1 MMVCVEAAAL
11 PQSDNGAVA
20 HCRLADNAAP
30 VIVTPMPITAGRRG
44 AISVDPARAPN
55 AKTCCANINLG
66 SPRDRARRVVGT
78 PGEEPLPTA

>member
-20 HCRLADNAAP
+20 HCRLPTTPPP

-44 AISVDPARAPN
+44 AISVRPARAPN
-55 AKTCCANINLG
+55 AKLPQHQ
-66 SPRDRARRVVGT
+66 PRKHETGRAGVHH
-78 PGEEPLPTA
+78 EEPPNA